1 MIKDH
6 HEQSEMIIYRM
17 GKNICKSYNED
28 FIGIYIQ
35 NMQIIFI
42 TQLQKT
48 NTPIKKWAKTFLQR
62 RYTTVQ

>member
-35 NMQIIFI
+35 NMQRMFI
-42 TQLQKT
+42 T
-48 NTPIKKWAKTFLQR
+48 
-62 RYTTVQ
+62 